1 MNSVNA
7 DTYTNDKTIE
17 CKCNTNWLTIEYKL
31 TVNGVEIDCNLSIT
45 WLPMECQSTV
55 NWKPI
60 DFQLETHSVR
70 PGLYSTESL
79 SRQAPRSF
87 ASIERNTRGADLE
100 MNSVNSDNY
109 TNDKTFECKCNTNWL
124 TIEYQLT
131 VNGATSDWDLSI
143 NWLPME
149 CQLTDNWLPIW
160 ESFFWD
166 PVSIVQ
172 NLSQGRLLGRFP
184 L

>member
-1 MNSVNA
+1 MNSVNT

-70 PGLYSTESL
+70 PGLYSIESI
-79 SRQAPRSF
+79 SKQAPRTF
-87 ASIERNTRGADLE
+87 PSIEGNTRGANLV
-100 MNSVNSDNY
+100 MNSVNAYGIPKRRQLIANVMPMYCQLDS
-109 TNDKTFECKCNTNWL
+109 NWL
-124 TIEYQLT
+124 SIECNW
-131 VNGATSDWDLSI
+131 VPIGTSVHWT
-143 NWLPME
+143 
-149 CQLTDNWLPIW
+149 Q
-160 ESFFWD
+160 
-166 PVSIVQ
+166 
-172 NLSQGRLLGRFP
+172 SQ
-184 L
+184 